1 MKNKTTEVIFDLETQ
16 KFFDEIDDFDPAKL
30 GVSVLSLYR
39 RTVDKN
45 NNEIEG
51 EMLSFW
57 EEDLKKTWEIFN
69 KADRIIGF
77 NSKRFDVLA
86 LKPYLRLELNK
97 LPPFDILEQVKDVN
111 GRRVSLD
118 SIAGETLG
126 KRKIDDPR
134 NAITYWVKHDKE
146 SLSKLKRYCEE
157 DVVLTRDIYDF
168 GLKNKKLIFKDY
180 WNTVRTIEVDFSYPE
195 ITEKITDEDQGSL
208 F

>member
-1 MKNKTTEVIFDLETQ
+1 MKNVITEVIFDLETQ
-16 KFFDEIDDFDPAKL
+16 KFFDEINDFDPAKL
-30 GVSVLSLYR
+30 GVSVLSLYI
-39 RTVDKN
+39 RTVDNN
-45 NNEIEG
+45 NNEIDG

-77 NSKRFDVLA
+77 NSKRFDVPA
-86 LKPYLRLELNK
+86 LKPYLPLELAK
-97 LPPFDILEQVKDVN
+97 LPHFDILEQVKDVN

-118 SIAGETLG
+118 AIAGETLG

-134 NAITYWVKHDKE
+134 NAITYWAKHDE
-146 SLSKLKRYCEE
+146 ISLSKLKRYCEE

-180 WNTVRTIEVDFSYPE
+180 WNTIRTIEVDFSYPE
-195 ITEKITDEDQGSL
+195 LTETINEDQGSL

>member
-86 LKPYLRLELNK
+86 
-97 LPPFDILEQVKDVN
+97 
-111 GRRVSLD
+111 
-118 SIAGETLG
+118 
-126 KRKIDDPR
+126 
-134 NAITYWVKHDKE
+134 
-146 SLSKLKRYCEE
+146 
-157 DVVLTRDIYDF
+157 
-168 GLKNKKLIFKDY
+168 
-180 WNTVRTIEVDFSYPE
+180 
-195 ITEKITDEDQGSL
+195 
-208 F
+208 